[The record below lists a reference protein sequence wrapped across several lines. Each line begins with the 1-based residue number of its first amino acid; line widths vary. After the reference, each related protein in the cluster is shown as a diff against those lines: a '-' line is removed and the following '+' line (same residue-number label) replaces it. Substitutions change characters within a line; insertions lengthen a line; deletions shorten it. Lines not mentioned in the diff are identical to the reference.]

1 MVETMKN
8 TLKYIAL
15 TLTAAIVVSSC
26 AKENAEEARNDI
38 KLVPIQFSAS
48 FQNNSVKSTIDSDR
62 KVQWENGD
70 KISILDPTS
79 NTAVE
84 KAFAI
89 DPETNTVNAEIPEGA
104 NAFYGLY
111 PYDAEAGIAGNK
123 ITTCIKS
130 HQTVVV
136 NNLPKEANLAIG
148 YTKVEDK
155 NMLFKNVGSLLSFS
169 LDYDDIV
176 SVTLSGNNGEKVSGK
191 IEISYP
197 EGGEPAVSFTKD
209 ASSSISLKTED
220 GKSFQ
225 KDSKYYMIVAPQTFT
240 KGISLTLINNK
251 GKAAVKSSTKELV
264 LSRNGNLNLGKIDK
278 LTFDAGLFTAYQ
290 NGATVKIA
298 GQEYSKALNG
308 EAILLDS
315 DADEDLYKSIS
326 GKKGVFFLKGS
337 KYFTNSKTL
346 ILGKELVLIADDP
359 EAGAKYKPNQWSIRK
374 GSIAL
379 SYIGLDMSDFN
390 ASYLINNHKNT
401 AEDFEAIVF
410 DNCKIDGLK
419 KPLLYAGNNTSAGV
433 SKISV
438 TNSLIRFSGDVQL
451 FNAANCSDMYKY
463 KEIVFEN
470 NVFYAETKQNIQLFN
485 YNHNI
490 AQNGTTWE
498 VKISLK
504 NNIFYNLSSK
514 NGLIKQFQVAG
525 LRIGGNIYELIDAG
539 TETSKSHYIFS
550 EKQDKTLINNTGDK
564 RYLKDPSSKWLYSGN
579 ANAYAAGVANE
590 LANEAAD
597 MFQSFDTKTGA
608 YTLKNDYSA
617 FGPQKAND

>member
-1 MVETMKN
+1 MKN
-8 TLKYIAL
+8 TSKHIAL
-15 TLTAAIVVSSC
+15 TLAVSLAAFSC
-26 AKENAEEARNDI
+26 TKESAEVAQNKG
-38 KLVPIQFSAS
+38 KLIPIQFSVS
-48 FQNNSVKSTIDSDR
+48 SQNNSVKSTIDSDR
-62 KVQWENGD
+62 KVKWEAGD
-70 KISILDPTS
+70 KIGILDPTS
-79 NTAVE
+79 NTAVSS
-84 KAFAI
+84 AFAI
-89 DPETNTVNAEIPEGA
+89 NIEDNTVEAQIPEGA
-104 NAFYGLY
+104 TAFYGLY
-111 PYDAEAGIAGNK
+111 PFDANARISGNV
-123 ITTCIKS
+123 ITSTLKAF
-130 HQTVVV
+130 QTAVTG
-136 NNLPKEANLAIG
+136 NLPKEANLAIG
-148 YTKVEDK
+148 YTTVADK
-155 NMLFKNVGSLLSFS
+155 HMLFKNVGSLVSFS

-176 SVTLSGNNGEKVSGK
+176 SVTLSGNNGEKIAGK

-197 EGGEPAVSFTKD
+197 EGGEPTLSFIEEAKT
-209 ASSSISLKTED
+209 SITLKTED
-220 GKSFQ
+220 GQVFK
-225 KDSKYYMIVAPQTFT
+225 KGSKYYMVVGAQTFT
-240 KGISLTLINNK
+240 KGISLTLKNSS
-251 GKAAVKSSTKELV
+251 GKLAVKSSTAEC
-264 LSRNGNLNLGKIDK
+264 SFTRNGNVNLGLISS
-278 LTFDAGLFTAYQ
+278 LSFDSGLFAAYQ
-290 NGATVKIA
+290 NGAAIIIA

-308 EAILLDS
+308 DATLLDS
-315 DADEDLYKSIS
+315 DTDGDLHKSVS

-337 KYFTNSKTL
+337 KDFTNSKTL
-346 ILGKELVLIADDP
+346 ILGKELVLIADNP
-359 EAGAKYKPNQWSIRK
+359 QTGAKYKPNQWSIRK

-514 NGLIKQFQVAG
+514 NGLIKQFQVEE
-525 LRIGGNIYELIDAG
+525 LRIGGNIYEIMSDG
-539 TETSKSHYIFS
+539 VETSKSYYIFS
-550 EKQDKTLINNTGDK
+550 DKQDKTLISNSGDK
-564 RYLKDPSSKWLYSGN
+564 RYLKNTASRWLYSGN
-579 ANAYAAGVANE
+579 ANGQAAGVTNE
-590 LANEAAD
+590 LANESAD
-597 MFQSFDTKTGA
+597 IFSSFDTNTGQ
-608 YTLKNDYSA
+608 YTIKAEYSA
-617 FGPQKAND
+617 FGPQNK